1 MPAPLTISQ
10 AADSVDLAIQKYF
23 LKDKQNKEE
32 YFRKFYNV
40 TTGVTDYYMKDSG
53 LSGLGLAS
61 RVVENAVI
69 VSEVPVQT
77 FDQTYTQV
85 LYSKLMSFTWHM

>member
-10 AADSVDLAIQKYF
+10 AADAVDLSIQKYF
-23 LKDKQNKEE
+23 LKDEQRKEE

-61 RVVENAVI
+61 RVVESAVI

-77 FDQTYTQV
+77 FDFWSNSN
-85 LYSKLMSFTWHM
+85 LL

>member
-1 MPAPLTISQ
+1 MAAPLTLSQ
-10 AADSVDLAIQKYF
+10 AADAVDLSIQKYF
-23 LKDKQNKEE
+23 LKDKIYGEE

-61 RVVENAVI
+61 RVVESAVI
-69 VSEVPVQT
+69 VSEAPIQT
-77 FDQTYTQV
+77 FDKV
-85 LYSKLMSFTWHM
+85 LSN